1 MKQWKFRRVISFLL
15 ALVLVLGAMPVG
27 VFAQDNPEGQIAAEE
42 KDYPFAIIVNGEE
55 IIAVADGTDSCA
67 TSYSTTAPRYVVT
80 VPAGTKSVTITNDQ
94 DFVLNKGEYETVAQY
109 VTSADVEISEGT
121 SYHFNTWNREFEAH
135 LYFVYEEA
143 EGGAPEE
150 SAEYV
155 IKVNDAVME
164 LVDGGI
170 QSGCDSRYISD
181 DVQLFNVTVPAG
193 TTTVT
198 VELKE
203 DATATFANIQ
213 YMVDGADHAFGG
225 NAQPA
230 FEADIANYDGLCI
243 KCGGKYY
250 HVTFTVEE
258 NSGNYQS
265 IITDMEGDVLV
276 TEQEMID
283 GWVPYYHVV
292 VPRGSEYAIFTYPA
306 NTIQA
311 NGGMVHTIEWTF
323 GASHAPD
330 KYWQGTT
337 NADGSVTVSIPIAD
351 LITEEAGTGTAVCFW
366 KASGTEVLEGFTFS
380 YAEDTSIFLVTLA
393 AGNGYTTDG
402 AGYVKTGED
411 YSFTVDIKNG
421 YDATNM
427 VVKVNGEV
435 VTPDENGVYTVYAVS
450 EDLVITVEGVVA
462 IPTDG
467 DVTFYFSVEEGAKF
481 VEQGGVIWALEEV
494 TVPYFDLAQYD
505 MEYLYYNPDCYKEGQ
520 ASQAPGTKEQAEGVV
535 TLLHALIWLTEVYYN
550 ELDPAD
556 TGKGWLN
563 ENGWP
568 GFNVY
573 SATAGS
579 AFFYM
584 WDFGTNFNYYI
595 NYEYPLGYPGWG
607 ATCDQI
613 KLSDGDVVSMRYND
627 NSGNVGTY
635 HHFGKKAIV
644 TKTVN
649 AGQSF
654 DLDIYRTGEDYANYT
669 TPVYLVGEGH
679 NVYLFAEDEIDVNP
693 ASGTLMATTDAG
705 GKVTIDTT
713 GLELGTYYL
722 VSNSMSPAIMLLTV
736 EGGDHIHQYDA
747 VVTDPTC
754 TEQGY
759 TTYTCACGDSYV
771 SDYTEPTG
779 HNFVDGECA
788 NGCGTTATVI
798 PESALFTDITC
809 NAEGTI
815 TVTEHE
821 DPSGMGLG
829 YYHVELPVGA
839 TTAYV
844 TFPADSIY
852 IYGGQ
857 AWVRAIPIPDFSYTT
872 DHPSNMT
879 TNEDGS
885 VTVPLTISDFYAE
898 EPGNGMAALFGEP
911 DTMDAKLLMTFCNTE
926 EEGGEEPDPDDPEVS
941 ENKVFITLDLT
952 AYDGAL
958 AEDGYF
964 YAYGPETDVWIDMP
978 FAAGE
983 IYETSF
989 NAAIIEQAELA
1000 IGYDNSIIIGW
1011 EVNGVECIG
1020 TTELVYKE
1028 YEVAEDVK
1036 VCFYTPNYVGLFF
1049 GVDSADYAG
1058 SGEFTMKPI
1067 FAPEPS
1073 YKSEYGITV
1082 LVGGEEMDLVAN
1094 GTEPCGTMEA
1104 TKLNVTVPAGTT
1116 EVTFLNITDEVLW
1129 SQMYV
1134 YSGAHDWTE
1143 YASNVTEATINLEE
1157 CGTSFCISDSANNWY
1172 HVNIIVEEPPHEHSY
1187 DSLVTEPTCTEGGY
1201 TTYTCECGDSYVADE
1216 TPALGHSYDCHVTAP
1231 SCTEEGVKTYT
1242 CASCGDTYTE
1252 TVPATGHT
1260 EGETVVEN
1268 EVAATCTETGSYD
1281 NVVRCSVCG
1290 EELSRETVTVD
1301 ALGHDVILVESEPAS
1316 CEMNG
1321 YEYHACSR
1329 CGGQEYTII
1338 LEATGHSYTDG
1349 TCEHCGAA
1357 DPDANKP
1364 SMPGFG
1370 GWFDKWFGHWW
1381 GDQEEEKCEHTYS
1394 SVVTDPTCT
1403 KKGYTTHTCTKC
1415 GDSYKDNYVAATGHH
1430 YENNI
1435 CTECGHKNNKKPVW
1449 NWFWPFW

>member
-27 VFAQDNPEGQIAAEE
+27 VFAQENPEVPKYEIYAYGSHGTVAADKEEAAE
-42 KDYPFAIIVNGEE
+42 G
-55 IIAVADGTDSCA
+55 
-67 TSYSTTAPRYVVT
+67 
-80 VPAGTKSVTITNDQ
+80 
-94 DFVLNKGEYETVAQY
+94 ETVTLT
-109 VTSADVEISEGT
+109 VTPDEG
-121 SYHFNTWNREFEAH
+121 YEFGYFEA
-135 LYFVYEEA
+135 LETENYEVVSVDFTDLGNNQYSFVMPAHGVDITAYCVEGAASVDEA
-143 EGGAPEE
+143 GF
-150 SAEYV
+150 V
-155 IKVNDAVME
+155 IKVNDVEMK
-164 LVDGGI
+164 LVDGGTEAC
-170 QSGCDSRYISD
+170 SSRYVST
-181 DVQLFNVTVPAG
+181 LFRIINVTVPYG

-198 VELKE
+198 VERTSDE
-203 DATATFANIQ
+203 NSPNIQ
-213 YMVDGADHAFGG
+213 YMNGTSHSFGG
-225 NAQPA
+225 NAMPT
-230 FEADIANYDGLCI
+230 FEADVVNYDGLCI
-243 KCGGKYY
+243 SCGGKYY
-250 HVTFTVEE
+250 HVNFTVEE
-258 NSGNYQS
+258 KSGNYQS
-265 IITDMEGDVLV
+265 IITDMEGDVIV

-306 NTIQA
+306 NTIYA
-311 NGGMVHTIEWTF
+311 YGGKVHTIEWTF

-366 KASGTEVLEGFTFS
+366 KADGGEVLEGFTFS
-380 YAEDTSIFLVTLA
+380 YSEDTSIFLVTLA

-435 VTPDENGVYTVYAVS
+435 VTPDENGVYTVHAVS

-481 VEQGGVIWALEEV
+481 VEQGGVIWAMEEV

-556 TGKGWLN
+556 AGKGWLN

-584 WDFGTNFNYYI
+584 WNFGTNFNYYI

-722 VSNSMSPAIMLLTV
+722 VSNSMSPAVMLLTV

-815 TVTEHE
+815 TVSEE
-821 DPSGMGLG
+821 APIVDYDLVFP
-829 YYHVELPVGA
+829 YYHVTLPAGA
-839 TTAYV
+839 TTVYV
-844 TFPADSIY
+844 TFPTADAIQNDGSY
-852 IYGGQ
+852 
-857 AWVRAIPIPDFSYTT
+857 AWVRGIRIPEFEQTADYSPACVIND
-872 DHPSNMT
+872 
-879 TNEDGS
+879 DGS
-885 VTVPLTISDFYAE
+885 VTVTLSVSSFYAE
-898 EPGNGMAALFGEP
+898 EAGNGVAACFWKDG
-911 DTMDAKLLMTFCNTE
+911 TVNQMITFCNAAA
-926 EEGGEEPDPDDPEVS
+926 EGGEEPE
-941 ENKVFITLDLT
+941 
-952 AYDGAL
+952 
-958 AEDGYF
+958 
-964 YAYGPETDVWIDMP
+964 
-978 FAAGE
+978 
-983 IYETSF
+983 
-989 NAAIIEQAELA
+989 
-1000 IGYDNSIIIGW
+1000 
-1011 EVNGVECIG
+1011 
-1020 TTELVYKE
+1020 
-1028 YEVAEDVK
+1028 
-1036 VCFYTPNYVGLFF
+1036 
-1049 GVDSADYAG
+1049 
-1058 SGEFTMKPI
+1058 PI
-1067 FAPEPS
+1067 PG

-1082 LVGGEEMDLVAN
+1082 MVGDEEMDLVAN
-1094 GTEPCGTMEA
+1094 GTETCGTLEA

-1116 EVTFLNITDEVLW
+1116 EVTFVNITDEVLW

-1134 YSGAHDWTE
+1134 YSGTHDWTE
-1143 YASNVTEATINLEE
+1143 YASNVTEATISLAE
-1157 CGTSFCISDSANNWY
+1157 CGTSFCVSDSANNWY

-1201 TTYTCECGDSYVADE
+1201 TTYTCECGDSYVANE

-1231 SCTEEGVKTYT
+1231 SCTEDGVKTYT

-1281 NVVRCSVCG
+1281 NVVHCSVCG

-1321 YEYHACSR
+1321 YEYYACSR

-1349 TCEHCGAA
+1349 TCEHCGAE
-1357 DPDANKP
+1357 DPNAKP
-1364 SMPGFG
+1364 SKPC
-1370 GWFDKWFGHWW
+1370 WNNWWDKWFGSWW

-1415 GDSYKDNYVAATGHH
+1415 GDSYKDNYVAATGHY
-1430 YENNI
+1430 YENNV
-1435 CTECGHKNNKKPVW
+1435 CTECGHKNNKPVW